1 MDNKTD
7 LRIKAKNIRK
17 TLDIENISKVL
28 CQKIKLSDIYKNA
41 ENVLIFYPLPNEI
54 NLLELLSDD
63 KNFFLPRINGEN
75 LEICPYKQ
83 GDILKE
89 SSFKTKEPTSDAKN
103 ADILDLIILPALA
116 ADKNNYRLGYGKG
129 YYDRLLS
136 VTKAKTILP
145 ISKELVFDKLPIE
158 NHDMP
163 VDIVI
168 TT

>member
-17 TLDIENISKVL
+17 SLDIEHISKVL
-28 CQKIKLSDIYKNA
+28 CKKIRHSDIYKNA

-75 LEICPYKQ
+75 LEICPYKKC
-83 GDILKE
+83 DTLKE
-89 SSFKTKEPTSDAKN
+89 SSFKTKEPQTKAEN
-103 ADILDLIILPALA
+103 VNILDLIILPALA

-145 ISKELVFDKLPIE
+145 ISKELVFEKLPIE
-158 NHDMP
+158 SHDMP